1 MNTTT
6 NKNIRIQQCK
16 KAQDV
21 LAQGMLE
28 AVNQISGKEDY
39 TPGNLGIPFNPFTGR
54 EYSGAAMVRLMLESL
69 GKGYQDN
76 RWLAKQQM
84 TALQKRIP
92 SLHLEP
98 QCPGVRILLPE
109 LVSSIQMQD
118 GSQHIL
124 TADEYRVL
132 FEQDN
137 DALPQV
143 QHAMLFVP
151 QEVLNASTIEG
162 FPSLDKDSPSLTLH
176 EQQALVSRFVASS
189 GVHILY
195 ENRNGAYYD
204 DVDDT
209 ILISVQAMI
218 ARKIDWTY
226 AKLLLREFYHASK
239 ALHREYTDSD
249 DEPYDL
255 QEIDTELFTTLAC
268 AYVGIP
274 RNTADDRMRLHD
286 TIFHIRTEEPAVF
299 FQQATAAAKMLS
311 VLHQFHHD
319 EQPCVR
325 WFPQKGTWQ
334 DLQEQQDWTAIIYI
348 TRRFLYFSLH
358 YLLSK
363 SKTEQ
368 LGKEVIRIIQHGSFV
383 EMRDM
388 LFTISQILITKGTL
402 RSDDAR
408 INLSQKMFTLWC
420 YLKDEYSD
428 YGTSGTEPKV
438 RTQTTMTPAAEE
450 LRMRMR

>member
-16 KAQDV
+16 KAQDL

-28 AVNQISGKEDY
+28 AVNQISEKEKY

-69 GKGYQDN
+69 GRHYQDN
-76 RWLAKQQM
+76 RWLSKQQIA
-84 TALQKRIP
+84 TLQNHIP
-92 SLHLEP
+92 ALHLEP
-98 QCPGVRILLPE
+98 QCTGVRIYLPE

-124 TADEYRVL
+124 SADEYRTL
-132 FEQDN
+132 CEQPN
-137 DALPQV
+137 AAVPQL

-151 QEVLNASTIEG
+151 LEVFNASTIKG
-162 FPSLDKDSPSLTLH
+162 FPPLEKNPPCLTLH
-176 EQQALVSRFVASS
+176 EQQALVSQFVASS

-209 ILISVQAMI
+209 ILISTQAMI
-218 ARKIDWTY
+218 ARKKDWTY
-226 AKLLLREFYHASK
+226 AKLLLREFYHASR
-239 ALHREYTDSD
+239 ALHREYTD
-249 DEPYDL
+249 YDKHQYAL
-255 QEIDTELFTTLAC
+255 QDTETELFMTLAC

-274 RNTADDRMRLHD
+274 RNMADDTLRMHD
-286 TIFHIRTEEPAVF
+286 AFFHIREEEPDVF
-299 FQQATAAAKMLS
+299 YRQAIAAGKMLS
-311 VLHQFHHD
+311 VLHQFHND

-325 WFPQKGTWQ
+325 WFPLKNTWQ

-363 SKTEQ
+363 PKTEQ
-368 LGKEVIRIIQHGSFV
+368 LGKDVIRIIQHGSFT

-388 LFTISQILITKGTL
+388 LFTISQLLITKGTL
-402 RSDDAR
+402 RCDDAR

-420 YLKDEYSD
+420 YLKDAYPD
-428 YGTSGTEPKV
+428 YGTTGTKPKAK
-438 RTQTTMTPAAEE
+438 TQTTMAPVAEE
-450 LRMRMR
+450 QHMRMR